1 MVEGARV
8 VDRAWRRGR
17 VATGCRA
24 GPGALPPGSVL
35 GVRAGAAQGV
45 THCCGGAL
53 GGSIQQVVRHDGV
66 VAAGQLARPS
76 GVRGRPED
84 VAQLGGLGQRV
95 EGGGRA
101 GAPAARA
108 ACRAASD
115 AASRPA
121 RWASVAAV
129 RCRRDR
135 RPPSANARA
144 ASIAVAG
151 RRSWEQAWLNRCRTG
166 SAHAT
171 AYAVTAR
178 SSSMVSSALAGDV
191 GMVTGFPSLVDTSR
205 TSHADSCPRSV
216 GACCQLA
223 RGARTPRIVFGTR
236 VRACSGVS
244 SLR

>member
-95 EGGGRA
+95 EVGGRA
-101 GAPAARA
+101 GVPGGEGGVPGGFGRGFPAGSMGVRGAM
-108 ACRAASD
+108 
-115 AASRPA
+115 
-121 RWASVAAV
+121 